1 MSERTFSGKLTEGD
15 ETRAREI
22 LVAKAKPSIVK
33 EVAGLFDVAGK
44 VAFVPGGSGG
54 IGEAICWGLAASG
67 ARVVVAGRSS
77 EKAERLAKQISQA
90 GYEAIGLSV
99 DVKKVSE
106 IRDAAS
112 HVVERYGSLDVLM
125 NCAGIQREQ
134 ALLEVTE
141 EAYDEVYEVNLKAAM
156 FLGQACARHQIKSKR
171 GGCKQIHI
179 LSVRS
184 QLGLRG
190 RGYSAYVSSKF
201 GLAGLVKQHAMEL
214 APHKINVNGVAPTFV
229 ETNMVK
235 QMLSDDDFRS
245 TLVKR
250 IPLGRIAEPI
260 DLVGPALFFSSR
272 AADFITGQIL
282 YVDGGITASQ

>member
-1 MSERTFSGKLTEGD
+1 
-15 ETRAREI
+15 
-22 LVAKAKPSIVK
+22 VAKSKPSIVK
-33 EVAGLFDVAGK
+33 EVGGLFDVANK

-54 IGEAICWGLAASG
+54 IGEAICWGLAANG
-67 ARVVVAGRSS
+67 ARVVVAGRSR
-77 EKAERLAKQISQA
+77 EKAERVAKQITQA
-90 GYEAIGLSV
+90 GYEAIGISV
-99 DVKKVSE
+99 DVKNVAE
-106 IRDAAS
+106 IRDGAD
-112 HVVERYGSLDVLM
+112 HVVERFGSLDLLI

-141 EAYDEVYEVNLKAAM
+141 DAYDEVYQVNLKGAM
-156 FLGQACARHQIKSKR
+156 FLGQACARHQVKAKG
-171 GGCKQIHI
+171 GGCKQVHI

-190 RGYSAYVSSKF
+190 RGYSAYVSSKS
-201 GLAGLVKQHAMEL
+201 GLVGLVKQHAMEL

-229 ETNMVK
+229 ETDMVK
-235 QMLSDDDFRS
+235 QMLSDQDFRS

-272 AADFITGQIL
+272 ASDFITGQIM